1 MKKLILLFS
10 LVSTWCINSFAQ
22 VTANANP
29 GMNFQAVAFDPQGKV
44 LTQLPLTIKIS
55 FSSKADLQQVYY
67 SETHKTTSNELGLFS
82 VVVGEGSERVGEIL
96 GVPWS
101 KQGIWLDVEA
111 VSNDQRN
118 FNIKHSTQLKAV
130 PYAFYAATAAKVL
143 EQDNSLEKNQSIYWH
158 TGGNTS
164 TLPPTHFLGTRDAKN
179 LVFKT
184 NADTNAI
191 VTSDGQVQI
200 YGRNTGSDEDM
211 DNYPLLVTGS
221 KQGIYIK
228 VDGSRT
234 NDNNFV
240 TFVDDIDKWGE
251 IQGQTFSEL
260 EGTWEY
266 QLQVALFALEGAG
279 LVAGAV
285 TVIAQAVGLYA
296 AGTGAAASLIFAF
309 AAPGFYA
316 AAVATTAKGITIAIE
331 AAALL
336 AESITWATNIRN
348 DIGVEYDSG
357 AGDYAEWLERN
368 PAERD
373 LQFGE
378 IVGVKAG
385 KVSLDTKDADHVL
398 VVSRRPIVLGNA
410 PQPDQE
416 HKYEKI
422 AFLGQVPVKVVGKV
436 DIGDYV
442 LASGNQDGLGIAV
455 HPSKMQAADY
465 RNVVGV
471 AWEAAKDNPINVVK
485 IGIGLNKNDLAPQ
498 VEAASQKIDNIIAYL
513 EGKGPLHPD
522 SPLKATPSFYKA
534 PAETADEAA
543 ANVNF
548 DQLVDSNADFFKDYY
563 SKLAAQMESQG
574 MDLSQAPELDAL
586 FKDPIKTLKKMRRD
600 PAFKEQWK
608 LIDQKLKS
616 TH

>member
-1 MKKLILLFS
+1 MKKIILLFS
-10 LVSTWCINSFAQ
+10 LVLTWCTTSFAQ
-22 VTANANP
+22 GNATANP
-29 GMNFQAVAFDPQGKV
+29 GMNFQAVAFDAQGKV
-44 LTQLPLTIKIS
+44 LTHLPLNITIS
-55 FSSKADLQQVYY
+55 FSSNESKQTYY
-67 SETHKTTSNELGLFS
+67 SETHKTTSNELGVFS
-82 VVVGEGSERVGEIL
+82 VVVGEGSDRIGEIAN
-96 GVPWS
+96 VPWS
-101 KQGIWLDVEA
+101 KQGIWLNVEA
-111 VSNDQRN
+111 ISTDQKS

-143 EQDNSLEKNQSIYWH
+143 ERDNSLEKNQSIYWH

-164 TLPPTHFLGTRDAKN
+164 TLPPTHFLGTRDEKN

-191 VTSDGQVQI
+191 ITSAGQVQI

-211 DNYPLLVTGS
+211 NNYPLLVTGG
-221 KQGIYIK
+221 KQGVYIK
-228 VDGSRT
+228 VNGSRN

-240 TFVDDIDKWGE
+240 TFVDDVDKWGE

-266 QLQVALFALEGAG
+266 QLQVALFALEGAA
-279 LVAGAV
+279 LVATGIT
-285 TVIAQAVGLYA
+285 TVAQAVGLYA

-316 AAVATTAKGITIAIE
+316 AAVATTAKGISVAIE
-331 AAALL
+331 AAELL
-336 AESITWATNIRN
+336 AESITWAVNIRN

-368 PAERD
+368 TDERD

-385 KVSLDTKDADHVL
+385 KVSLNTQDADHVL

-410 PQPDQE
+410 PQPGEE

-422 AFLGQVPVKVVGKV
+422 AFLGQVPVRVVGKV
-436 DIGDYV
+436 EIGDYI

-471 AWEAAKDNPINVVK
+471 AWESAKDNPTNVVK

-498 VEAASQKIDNIIAYL
+498 VEAAAQKIDNIIAYL

-522 SPLKATPSFYKA
+522 SPLKATPTLYKA
-534 PAETADEAA
+534 PTETADEAA
-543 ANVNF
+543 ANVDF
-548 DQLVDSNADFFKDYY
+548 DKLVDSNADFFKDFY
-563 SKLAAQMESQG
+563 SKLEVQMESQG

-586 FKDPIKTLKKMRRD
+586 FKDPINALKKMRRD
-600 PAFKEQWK
+600 PAFKAQWK
-608 LIDQKLKS
+608 LIDEKLKS
-616 TH
+616 NH